1 MDGELTKPGSVEVE
15 IFGSTFHL
23 RGGVDADADHLRR
36 LATVVDAKMR
46 EVGGHTGLVDTAK
59 IAILAALNLAEELI
73 ETSGGSV
80 GDDDQ
85 IMEKVA
91 GLTGE
96 LEDALREEAR
106 AGESL

>member
-1 MDGELTKPGSVEVE
+1 MDGEPTKPGSVEVD

-46 EVGGHTGLVDTAK
+46 EVGSHTGLVDTAK
-59 IAILAALNLAEELI
+59 IAILAALNLAEELL
-73 ETSGGSV
+73 ESSGGS
-80 GDDDQ
+80 GGENDQ
-85 IMEKVA
+85 ILEKVA

-96 LEDALREEAR
+96 LENALREDSR
-106 AGESL
+106 SGEPL